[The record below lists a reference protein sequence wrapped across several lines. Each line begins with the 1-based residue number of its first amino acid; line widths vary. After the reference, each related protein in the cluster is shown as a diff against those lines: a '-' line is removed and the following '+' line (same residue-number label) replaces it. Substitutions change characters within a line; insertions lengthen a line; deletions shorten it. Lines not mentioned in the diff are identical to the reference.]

1 MLIDILIAVIV
12 FGLIYYVITLIPLP
26 PPFRTIALVVMALIA
41 IVWLLSFVGGGSFG
55 GPMFHR

>member
-1 MLIDILIAVIV
+1 MLIEILIAVVV

-41 IVWLLSFVGGGSFG
+41 IVWLLSFLGPGFG
-55 GPMFHR
+55 GPLFVRR